1 MKRREFILAL
11 GGATASSALW
21 PLRARAQQP
30 SVPVIG
36 YMSGRSPKDSAR
48 ETAAFLQGLAEVGFI
63 EDQSV
68 KIEYR
73 WALGQYDRMPALA
86 AELVERHV
94 AVLAAVGG
102 DASARAAKW
111 ATKTIPIV
119 FGLGNDPV
127 ENGLVKSLNRPGGNA
142 TGFTLLTT
150 EMEPK
155 RLGLLHQLIQHTPL
169 VGVLLNPNFAPAA
182 AQHRDL
188 ERAASTIGQKLY
200 AAQASNDAEL
210 KSAFA
215 ALLERRV
222 AALLVAADPFFDT
235 RRDRIIAFA
244 AKNRIPAIYQFRSY
258 ALAGG
263 LISYGPNIGDSYRQA
278 GIYVGKILKGAK
290 PADLPVLLPTK
301 FDFVINLKAA
311 KALGLE
317 IPAGL
322 LSVASEV
329 IE

>member
-1 MKRREFILAL
+1 MKRREFIVLL
-11 GGATASSALW
+11 GGAAVW
-21 PLRARAQQP
+21 PLALRAQQS

-36 YMSGRSPKDSAR
+36 YMSGRSPEDSTR
-48 ETAAFLQGLAEVGFI
+48 ETAAFLQGLAETGFT
-63 EDQSV
+63 DGKSV
-68 KIEYR
+68 KVEYR
-73 WALGQYDRMPALA
+73 WARGQYDRMPAFA
-86 AELVERHV
+86 AELVERRV

-102 DASARAAKW
+102 DASARAAKQ
-111 ATKTIPIV
+111 ATETIPIV

-127 ENGLVKSLNRPGGNA
+127 KNGLVESLNRPGGNA

-150 EMEPK
+150 ELEPK
-155 RLGLLHQLIQHTPL
+155 RLGLLHQFIPHTPL
-169 VGVLLNPNFAPAA
+169 VGVLLNPNFAPAV
-182 AQHRDL
+182 AQQRDL

-210 KSAFA
+210 TSAFA
-215 ALLERRV
+215 ALLERRI

-235 RRDRIIAFA
+235 RRDQIIAFA
-244 AKNRIPAIYQFRSY
+244 ATNRIPAIYQFRGY

-263 LISYGPNIGDSYRQA
+263 LISYGPSIGDSYRQA
-278 GIYVGKILKGAK
+278 GIYVGRILKGAK

-301 FDFVINLKAA
+301 FDFVINLKTA

-317 IPAGL
+317 ISGGL